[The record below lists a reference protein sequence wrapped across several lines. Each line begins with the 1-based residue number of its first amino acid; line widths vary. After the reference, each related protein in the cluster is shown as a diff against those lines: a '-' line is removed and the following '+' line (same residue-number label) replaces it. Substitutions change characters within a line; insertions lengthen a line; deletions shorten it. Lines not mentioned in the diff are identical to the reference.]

1 MEATRE
7 DMSMNAQ
14 RNIERLADDLRS
26 IIRHG
31 EDLVKDIP
39 RDLSDKMRD
48 TRDQFSR
55 ALETAKGT
63 CKRLEKTTI
72 AGARAT
78 DERVHEQPYPFIG
91 AALAV
96 GILVGL
102 LLGRR

>member
-1 MEATRE
+1 
-7 DMSMNAQ
+7 MNAQ

-31 EDLVKDIP
+31 EDLVRDIP
-39 RDLSDKMRD
+39 RDLNDKMRD

-63 CKRLEKTTI
+63 CKRLEHRTM

-78 DERVHEQPYPFIG
+78 DEQVHEKPYPFIG
-91 AALAV
+91 AALAAGV
-96 GILVGL
+96 LIGL